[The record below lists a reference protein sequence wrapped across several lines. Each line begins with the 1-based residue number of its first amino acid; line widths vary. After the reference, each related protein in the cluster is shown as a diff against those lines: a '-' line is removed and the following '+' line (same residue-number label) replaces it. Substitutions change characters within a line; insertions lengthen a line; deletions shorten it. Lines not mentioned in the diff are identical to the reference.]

1 MGSLE
6 RKEEYL
12 NTLKNLLDTYANILL
27 VRADNVGSKH
37 MQSIRR
43 SLRGKAVV
51 LMGKNTMI
59 RKGIRANL
67 DNKPEL
73 EVIIPLLKGNIGLV
87 FTNGDLAEVRKTVEG
102 LRVSAPAKAGAIS
115 PVEVLIPK
123 GDTGLEPTQTGFLQA
138 LNIATKINKGQIQIL
153 DDKIL
158 LVPGQKVG
166 NSEAALLQKLKIN
179 PFSYG
184 LTVFQV
190 YENGSIFD
198 PSILDKTTESILKS
212 FSEGIQNIASLSLA
226 IGFPTLASI
235 PHLVAHAYQNIVAVA
250 LGTEYTFER
259 VKELKELLSNPGALA
274 AAAAAAAAPA
284 PAKEEKAPAK
294 QEKKAPV
301 KEESS
306 EEEEMGLD
314 LFG

>member
-12 NTLKNLLDTYANILL
+12 NKLKDLLDTYTKILL
-27 VRADNVGSKH
+27 VRADNVGSNH

-43 SLRGKAVV
+43 TLRGKAVV

-67 DNKPEL
+67 DAKPEL
-73 EVIIPLLKGNIGLV
+73 EAIIPFLKGNVGLV
-87 FTNGDLAEVRKTVEG
+87 FTNGDLAEVRKNVEG
-102 LRVSAPAKAGAIS
+102 LRVSAAKAGAIS
-115 PVEVLIPK
+115 PVEVIIPK
-123 GDTGLEPTQTGFLQA
+123 GDTGLEPTQTAFLQA

-153 DDKIL
+153 DDKL
-158 LVPGQKVG
+158 LLTVGQKVG

-184 LTVFQV
+184 LTAFQV
-190 YENGSIFD
+190 YEDGSIFE
-198 PSILDKTTESILKS
+198 PSILDKTTESILKR

-226 IGFPTLASI
+226 IGLPTLPAI
-235 PHLVAHAYQNIVAVA
+235 PHLIAHAYRNVVAVA
-250 LGTEYTFER
+250 LGTDYTFER
-259 VKELKELLSNPGALA
+259 VKDLKELLANPGALA
-274 AAAAAAAAPA
+274 AAAAAAA

-294 QEKKAPV
+294 EEKKAPV
-301 KEESS
+301 KEESES
-306 EEEEMGLD
+306 EEEMGLD